1 MPPVIGDILPLALGV
16 AISPVPIIAVIL
28 MLLSPRATGTSLG
41 FLVGW
46 VAGVTVVVTAVT
58 LLVDP
63 VQPDDSSEPSTALTV
78 FKLVLGAAA
87 IGLAVMQWRGR
98 PAKGESGTLPGW
110 MSAIDTMTPVR
121 ATALAAA
128 LAGVNP
134 KNLTLCLAG
143 AATIGGAGLSG
154 EQTAVAIAT
163 FVVIASSTVALPVLG
178 YLVARDRMAGPLDG
192 LRDWLTDNNA
202 TVMSVLLL
210 VIGAVILGKGI
221 AGL

>member
-1 MPPVIGDILPLALGV
+1 
-16 AISPVPIIAVIL
+16 

-46 VAGVTVVVTAVT
+46 VAGVAVVVTVVT

-63 VQPDDSSEPSTALTV
+63 VQSDDSSEPSTTV
-78 FKLVLGAAA
+78 AVVELVLGAAA
-87 IGLAVMQWRGR
+87 VALAVKQWRGR
-98 PAKGESGTLPGW
+98 PAKGQAGTLPGW
-110 MSAIDTMTPVR
+110 MSAIDKMPSVR
-121 ATALAAA
+121 ALGLAAV

-143 AATIGGAGLSG
+143 AATIGSAGLSG
-154 EQTAVAIAT
+154 GQTAVAIVV
-163 FVVIASSTVALPVLG
+163 FVAIASSTVAVPVLG

-210 VIGAVILGKGI
+210 VIGVVILGKGI